1 MTNEAHV
8 SAQSNQAQAQARLPK
23 PHEHQGGA
31 GNFEPPPGE
40 GARASHGLGGLEA
53 GLRMMSSARFRLADR
68 IVSARDYAR
77 IRRRG
82 RRVSSK
88 NFAVSIAPVGG
99 PETPRGG
106 VKHPSNTRL
115 GLSVSRR
122 VGNAVVRNRVKRAVR
137 AWFRTSR
144 DGICGGEVDIVVI
157 ARRGARDQQVCEI
170 ADELNQLFSKIA
182 AASPVKSPKT
192 QGLAASAETGPKT

>member
-1 MTNEAHV
+1 MT
-8 SAQSNQAQAQARLPK
+8 
-23 PHEHQGGA
+23 G
-31 GNFEPPPGE
+31 
-40 GARASHGLGGLEA
+40 
-53 GLRMMSSARFRLADR
+53 SARFRRADR

-99 PETPRGG
+99 PESPRGG

-144 DGICGGEVDIVVI
+144 GAIWGGEVDIVVI

-182 AASPVKSPKT
+182 GASTVKPPKT
-192 QGLAASAETGPKT
+192 HPRAAGSEIGSWT

>member
-1 MTNEAHV
+1 
-8 SAQSNQAQAQARLPK
+8 
-23 PHEHQGGA
+23 
-31 GNFEPPPGE
+31 
-40 GARASHGLGGLEA
+40 
-53 GLRMMSSARFRLADR
+53 MSSARFRLADR

-77 IRRRG
+77 IRKRG

-99 PETPRGG
+99 PESRRGG

-144 DGICGGEVDIVVI
+144 GAICGGEVDIVVI

-170 ADELNQLFSKIA
+170 ADELNRLFSKIA
-182 AASPVKSPKT
+182 AASAVKSPKT
-192 QGLAASAETGPKT
+192 PPRAPGADTGPRT